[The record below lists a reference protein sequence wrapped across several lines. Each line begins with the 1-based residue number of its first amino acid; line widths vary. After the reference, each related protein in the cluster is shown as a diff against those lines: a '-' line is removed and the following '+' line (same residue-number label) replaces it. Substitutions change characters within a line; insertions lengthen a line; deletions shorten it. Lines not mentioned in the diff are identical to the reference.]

1 MRTNQNQSGIAHV
14 LLVILVVVVLGAAVV
29 VGLRVRDNNKA
40 NADTTTTS
48 QIKTAA
54 DLIQSQKDLD
64 SVTAPDPTQL
74 DSDIKSLL

>member
-1 MRTNQNQSGIAHV
+1 MRTKQNQSGIAHV
-14 LLVILVVVVLGAAVV
+14 LLVTLIVVVLGAAVV
-29 VGLRVRDNNKA
+29 VGLRVRDSNKA
-40 NADTTTTS
+40 TADTTTTS

-54 DLIQSQKDLD
+54 DLTRSQKDLD